1 VDPVPVSDDEAGEL
15 VALLVNEALAAA
27 APLACGEN
35 VMLKDTLWPA
45 AIVRGNVK
53 PLIENSEVVID
64 APDKITLDPLA
75 VSVAEVV

>member
-1 VDPVPVSDDEAGEL
+1 L

-27 APLACGEN
+27 APLACGVN

-45 AIVRGNVK
+45 ASVNGNVK

-64 APDKITLDPLA
+64 APDKVTLEPLA
-75 VSVAEVV
+75 LSVADVLKLCPITTVPKL